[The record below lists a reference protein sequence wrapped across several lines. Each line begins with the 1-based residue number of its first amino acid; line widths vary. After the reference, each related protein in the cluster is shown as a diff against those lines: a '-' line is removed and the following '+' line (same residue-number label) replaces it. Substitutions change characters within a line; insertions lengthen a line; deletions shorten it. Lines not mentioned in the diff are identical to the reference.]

1 MKRKVV
7 IIGAGHVGSHCARAL
22 AAGRICNEIV
32 LVDTDKEKAR
42 AQALDVADA
51 LSFPSVDITVR
62 DGELCECSDAD
73 ITVIAI
79 GKPREKGQTRLD
91 LLGDSI
97 LMAKKLAADLKEVG
111 VGGVVITITNP
122 VDIISDYIREALGM
136 DRFRAFGTGT
146 LLDTARL
153 MRVLSQQTGISRK
166 SISAFVLGEH
176 GDSSV
181 VPASAIRIGGLPA
194 TSYTGF
200 DQEEATVQTHEIGMD
215 IINGKG
221 STEFGIGQALAFLA
235 EAILQDA
242 KAVLPLSVHLN
253 GEYGISGINCGVPCV
268 VGKGGIERI
277 VELPLTD
284 EEKEQLNHSASIIEN
299 HTELAKKI

>member
-136 DRFRAFGTGT
+136 ETNEFNPYRK
-146 LLDTARL
+146 RL
-153 MRVLSQQTGISRK
+153 IRKGIVS
-166 SISAFVLGEH
+166 GETR
-176 GDSSV
+176 GYV
-181 VPASAIRIGGLPA
+181 YF
-194 TSYTGF
+194 T
-200 DQEEATVQTHEIGMD
+200 
-215 IINGKG
+215 
-221 STEFGIGQALAFLA
+221 
-235 EAILQDA
+235 
-242 KAVLPLSVHLN
+242 LPLFD
-253 GEYGISGINCGVPCV
+253 EYV
-268 VGKGGIERI
+268 VA
-277 VELPLTD
+277 
-284 EEKEQLNHSASIIEN
+284 NY
-299 HTELAKKI
+299 